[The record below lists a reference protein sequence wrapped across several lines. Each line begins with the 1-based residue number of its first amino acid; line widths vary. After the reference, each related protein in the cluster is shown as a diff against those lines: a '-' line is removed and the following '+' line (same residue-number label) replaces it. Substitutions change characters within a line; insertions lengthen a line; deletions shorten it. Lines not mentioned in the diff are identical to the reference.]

1 MFASDNY
8 SGKEKSALMLK
19 KLAASA
25 TTAALAVT
33 MAPTVAQAAEGS
45 VEILTRTATAY
56 GDRATDLEGNSSI
69 FRPTYPLDMRVVCP
83 AKREA
88 GITVDPVNAHTIPG
102 VRFTCT
108 GTPQAVRFTGAG
120 APSWE
125 QGWHSGSVTAS
136 LFLVEKDGGTTST
149 IASDVQLVRVNTQYT
164 PGHEPATP
172 TPPVVSM
179 SRPSAPQAARG
190 VKVRRVAKLSW
201 RPPASTGGARILGY
215 QAKVG
220 PRVRST
226 TGLQVTVRGL
236 KKNRRYSMFVRA
248 FNRVGVSPWVRAQVS
263 TRR

>member
-1 MFASDNY
+1 
-8 SGKEKSALMLK
+8 MLK
-19 KLAASA
+19 KIAASA

-33 MAPTVAQAAEGS
+33 LAPTVAQAAEGS

-83 AKREA
+83 AKRDA

-102 VRFTCT
+102 VKFTCT
-108 GTPQAVRFTGAG
+108 GTPQAVRFTGTG

-125 QGWHSGSVTAS
+125 QGWHSGTVTAS
-136 LFLVEKDGGTTST
+136 LFLFKKGGDTTST
-149 IASDVQLVRVNTQYT
+149 IASDVRLVRVNTQYT
-164 PGHEPATP
+164 RGQEPTATTTP
-172 TPPVVSM
+172 TPPVTSPTPAPQVVPT

-201 RPPASTGGARILGY
+201 RPPASTGGTKILGY

-220 PRVRST
+220 PRLRST
-226 TGLQVTVRGL
+226 TGLQLTVRGL
-236 KKNRRYSMFVRA
+236 KKNRGYSMFVRA
-248 FNRVGVSPWVRAQVS
+248 FNRVGASPWVRAQVS